1 MINHQLKQP
10 MPSMW
15 VIVRGGLGNQ
25 MFQVACATALA
36 QRFSVQPRYVDLSGR
51 ARVARRWELGCFDIQ
66 AAPTSHFQR
75 LLLGANA
82 QLAQRLTRLGPLAQP
97 GGSLVESPQLGRP
110 PVLQKAPRL
119 ISGYW
124 QDERFFKSSAAAVRR
139 LFTLPTRDWSP
150 GPSEEQSGCPVVAI
164 HVRRGDYVS
173 DPVARKVHLVC
184 DQKWYRRAWEAM
196 RATMPMARAL
206 VFSDDLDWARTQL
219 ALDGQVDYVAGT
231 PDAPAWVDLARMA
244 QCQHFV
250 ISNSSYS
257 WWAAWLGMDPGKKV
271 IAPRYWFH
279 GQETAALGIC
289 PSHWNLL

>member
-1 MINHQLKQP
+1 MISHQLKQP
-10 MPSMW
+10 IPSMW

-25 MFQVACATALA
+25 MFQVAYATALA
-36 QRFSVQPRYVDLSGR
+36 ERFLVQPRYVDLSGK

-66 AAPTSHFQR
+66 AAPTSRFQR
-75 LLLGANA
+75 LLLGATA

-97 GGSLVESPQLGRP
+97 YGSLVESPKLGRP
-110 PVLQKAPRL
+110 PMLQRSPRL

-124 QDERFFKSSAAAVRR
+124 QSERFFNSSAAAVRR
-139 LFTLPTRDWSP
+139 LFTLPSPDWSP
-150 GPSEEQSGCPVVAI
+150 GPSEVQSGRPVVAI

-173 DPVARKVHLVC
+173 DPIARQVHLVC
-184 DQKWYRRAWEAM
+184 DQEWYRRAWDAM
-196 RATMPMARAL
+196 RETLPMARAL

-219 ALDGQVDYVAGT
+219 TLAGQVDYVASA

-250 ISNSSYS
+250 ISNSSYG
-257 WWAAWLGMDPGKKV
+257 WWAAWLGMDPNKKV
-271 IAPRYWFH
+271 IAPRYWFR

-289 PSHWNLL
+289 PSHWDLL